1 MSKSILTLK
10 LLSIATLALFSF
22 SATSVKAEDA
32 KKKASEDVAEI
43 TLTADKV
50 QFIFDIKEFTVKAG
64 QKVKLTLVNPAA
76 SVTRQPHNILIVK
89 QGKKEVVGALA
100 NAGLTDPDFLTK
112 KNAVPESEDI
122 LFHSKLVLPGAS
134 ETIEFTA
141 PSEPG
146 DYPYLCTYPGH
157 WILMNGVMKVK

>member
-10 LLSIATLALFSF
+10 LLSFATVALFSF
-22 SATSVKAEDA
+22 SASSAKAQ
-32 KKKASEDVAEI
+32 DVAEI

-50 QFIFDIKEFTVKAG
+50 QFIYDLKEFTVKAG
-64 QKVKLTLVNPAA
+64 QKVKLILVNPAD

-89 QGKKEVVGALA
+89 KGKKEAVGALA
-100 NAGLTDPDFLTK
+100 NAGLADADFLTK
-112 KNAVPESEDI
+112 KNCIPESDDI
-122 LFHSKLVLPGAS
+122 LFHSNLVLPGKS

>member
-1 MSKSILTLK
+1 MSKSITTLK
-10 LLSIATLALFSF
+10 LLGIATLALVGFS
-22 SATSVKAEDA
+22 TSKLQAQE
-32 KKKASEDVAEI
+32 VAEI

-50 QFIFDIKEFTVKAG
+50 QFIYDIKEFTVKAG
-64 QKVKLTLVNPAA
+64 QKVKLTLVNPAE
-76 SVTRQPHNILIVK
+76 SITKQPHNILIVK
-89 QGKKEVVGALA
+89 KGKKEAVGALA
-100 NAGLTDPDFLTK
+100 NAGLADPDFISK
-112 KNAVPESEDI
+112 KNCIPESDDV
-122 LFHSKLVLPGAS
+122 LFSSKLVLPGKS